1 MIRSVV
7 DRLADNAAL
16 EVPVDAITAVARG
29 LNGLLESMQLDL
41 ISSPNATDTNTSSI
55 VRGEQSMGSESDDP
69 EPSVK
74 SSTTSIGGGVCPTD
88 LFEEG
93 EELAQVMSDAIKK
106 AALKAISEHVP
117 GESPLEVAS
126 PFRAPLSRSRLH

>member
-1 MIRSVV
+1 
-7 DRLADNAAL
+7 
-16 EVPVDAITAVARG
+16 
-29 LNGLLESMQLDL
+29 MQLDL
-41 ISSPNATDTNTSSI
+41 ITSPNATDTNATSI
-55 VRGEQSMGSESDDP
+55 TGGKQSTGSESDEP

-117 GESPLEVAS
+117 GESPLKVTS
-126 PFRAPLSRSRLH
+126 HFCAPRSRSLFH